1 MYKIIA
7 AESEFQSTIHF
18 QLQFTGMYMI
28 RALKLLVYQKFYN
41 FQAVSKWTEKNFDSN
56 DLVNKMVN
64 PDDLSPEGIWA
75 REQAQILAQL
85 IRVILSTG
93 MFISGILGFVLDNTV
108 PGNFNICTTFEKI
121 SNSQK

>member
-1 MYKIIA
+1 
-7 AESEFQSTIHF
+7 
-18 QLQFTGMYMI
+18 
-28 RALKLLVYQKFYN
+28 
-41 FQAVSKWTEKNFDSN
+41 
-56 DLVNKMVN
+56 MVN

-108 PGNFNICTTFEKI
+108 PGNFNLPLLKKFQIHKNDFR
-121 SNSQK
+121 SPF